1 MKTKPVS
8 VSVRSPRQ
16 SLPSQLK
23 RTAGKSRPA
32 SANGRGIYENPD
44 FEFSRPTKGTGL
56 IEFTVRASRVEAGQW
71 VAEATW
77 HSQSQHLPGD
87 GQYPHLLSGRFASRS
102 EAVEQA
108 LNRGLRQ
115 VRDQLGALAGTP
127 AWHSKVEALQTWAAE
142 AVIQVREHDETLP
155 LYGKSVIDLC
165 AGGVGGFGIGLTS
178 LGAKV
183 QLAVEIDAEAR
194 ATYERNVRPAEVH
207 DDLCTLDG
215 TKRRC
220 HIVAVGLMCTAF
232 SKAGKRKGFADPQL
246 ADVYRHT
253 LRLLREIDA
262 KIILIECSR
271 QLLTQ
276 DDGRDGAAV
285 REVLM
290 KAGYRVQHRTL
301 NAAGFGVPQ
310 SRERSF
316 IVATRLGL
324 PADDVL
330 GYVFPQEQAPTATV
344 EDILEP
350 GIPATIADSEI
361 ELHTKEPAKR
371 TTELVEIGL
380 IDGKDCQGYR
390 VYSPKGIGATMTAS
404 GGGRARC
411 TGAYRVSGGAR
422 ALTPREAGRMQGLPE
437 WAAHHPVTTHA
448 LRHAGN
454 AVAVPLARE
463 LGRQLAAHL
472 VRRT

>member
-1 MKTKPVS
+1 MVIRP
-8 VSVRSPRQ
+8 RSGCIPRK
-16 SLPSQLK
+16 STLSSAVHA
-23 RTAGKSRPA
+23 TAAPCPA
-32 SANGRGIYENPD
+32 AANGRGTYDTPD
-44 FEFSRPTKGTGL
+44 FTLTRPHKAGGQ
-56 IEFTVRASRVEAGQW
+56 IEFTIHASRVEAGQW
-71 VAEATW
+71 IAEAIW
-77 HSQSQHLPGD
+77 HSTSQHLPGD
-87 GQYPHLLSGRFASRS
+87 GQYPHQLSRRFTSRS
-102 EAVEQA
+102 EAVEHA
-108 LNRGLRQ
+108 IHHGLRQ
-115 VRDQLGALAGTP
+115 VRDQLGGMAAKP
-127 AWHSKVEALQTWAAE
+127 VWSARIEALQTWATD
-142 AVIQVREHDETLP
+142 AVFQVREHDETLR
-155 LYGKSVIDLC
+155 LHSKTVIEIC
-165 AGGVGGFGIGLTS
+165 AGGLGGFGLGLAS

-183 QLAVEIDAEAR
+183 QLAVEIDPEAR
-194 ATYERNVRPAEVH
+194 ATYERNVRPAGVH

-215 TKRRC
+215 TKLRC
-220 HIVAVGLMCTAF
+220 DILTVGLMCTAF
-232 SKAGKRKGFADPQL
+232 SKAGKRQGFADPRL
-246 ADVYRHT
+246 AETYRHT

-262 KIILIECSR
+262 KTILIECSR

-276 DDGRDGAAV
+276 DNGRDGAAV

-316 IVATRLGL
+316 IVATRVGL
-324 PADDVL
+324 AADDVL
-330 GYVFPQEQAPTATV
+330 GYVFPQEQAPTAAV

-371 TTELVEIGL
+371 STELVEVGL

-411 TGAYRVSGGAR
+411 TGAYRVKGGAR

-437 WAAHHPVTTHA
+437 WAAHHPVATHA

-463 LGRQLAAHL
+463 LGRQLARHL
-472 VRRT
+472 

>member
-1 MKTKPVS
+1 MVIRA
-8 VSVRSPRQ
+8 RSGRIPRKSTISSAVQ
-16 SLPSQLK
+16 A
-23 RTAGKSRPA
+23 TAAPCPA
-32 SANGRGIYENPD
+32 VANGRGTYDTPD
-44 FEFSRPTKGTGL
+44 FTLTRPHKAGGQ
-56 IEFTVRASRVEAGQW
+56 IEFTIHASRVEAGQW
-71 VAEATW
+71 IAEAIW
-77 HSQSQHLPGD
+77 HSTSHHLPGD

-102 EAVEQA
+102 EAVEHA
-108 LNRGLRQ
+108 VNDGLCQ
-115 VRDQLGALAGTP
+115 VRQQLGALARTP

-155 LYGKSVIDLC
+155 LHGISVIDIC
-165 AGGVGGFGIGLTS
+165 AGGLGGFGLGLTS

-183 QLAVEIDAEAR
+183 QLAVEIDPEAR
-194 ATYERNVRPAEVH
+194 ATYERNVRPAETH

-215 TKRRC
+215 TKLRC
-220 HIVAVGLMCTAF
+220 DILTVGLMCTAF
-232 SKAGKRKGFADPQL
+232 SKAGKRRGFADPRL
-246 ADVYRHT
+246 AETYRHM

-262 KIILIECSR
+262 KTILIECAR

-276 DDGRDGAAV
+276 GDGRDGAAL
-285 REVLM
+285 RELLM

-324 PADDVL
+324 PTDDVL

-350 GIPATIADSEI
+350 GIPATIADREI
-361 ELHTKEPAKR
+361 ELHTKEPTKR
-371 TTELVEIGL
+371 TTELVEVGL
-380 IDGKDCQGYR
+380 IGGKDCQGYR
-390 VYSPKGIGATMTAS
+390 VYSPRGIGATMTAS

-422 ALTPREAGRMQGLPE
+422 GLTPREASRMQGLPE
-437 WAAHHPVTTHA
+437 WAAHHPVVTHA

>member
-1 MKTKPVS
+1 MAIRARS
-8 VSVRSPRQ
+8 VFSSRKSPRF
-16 SLPSQLK
+16 SSAPAK
-23 RTAGKSRPA
+23 GKQPPA
-32 SANGRGIYENPD
+32 SANGRGIYETPD
-44 FEFSRPTKGTGL
+44 FVLSRPTKATGQ
-56 IEFTVRASRVEAGQW
+56 IEFTVRANRVEAGQW
-71 VAEATW
+71 IAEATW
-77 HSQSQHLPGD
+77 HSQSAHLPGD

-108 LNRGLRQ
+108 VNHGMRQ
-115 VRDQLGALAGTP
+115 VRQQLGALAGTS
-127 AWHSKVEALQTWAAE
+127 AWHNKVKALQTWAAE

-165 AGGVGGFGIGLTS
+165 AGGVGGFGLGLAS

-183 QLAVEIDAEAR
+183 QLAVEIDPEAR
-194 ATYERNVRPAEVH
+194 ATYERNVRPTETH
-207 DDLCTLDG
+207 NDLCTLDG
-215 TKRRC
+215 TKRSC
-220 HIVAVGLMCTAF
+220 DILTLGLICLGY
-232 SKAGKRKGFADPQL
+232 SKAGKRQGFADPRL
-246 ADVYRHT
+246 AETYHHT

-262 KIILIECSR
+262 KTILIECAR

-276 DDGRDGAAV
+276 GDGRDGAAL
-285 REVLM
+285 RELLM

-324 PADDVL
+324 PADEVL

-350 GIPATIADSEI
+350 GIPATIADHEI
-361 ELHTKEPAKR
+361 ELHTTEPTKR
-371 TTELVEIGL
+371 CGELIEVGL

-422 ALTPREAGRMQGLPE
+422 ALTPREASRMQGLPE
-437 WAAHHPVTTHA
+437 WAAHHPVPTHA

>member
-1 MKTKPVS
+1 MKKPAS
-8 VSVRSPRQ
+8 VHSPRKSRNSVPRRGQ
-16 SLPSQLK
+16 TNARLASTNDRGVYETPDFVM
-23 RTAGKSRPA
+23 SRPA
-32 SANGRGIYENPD
+32 KAAGQ
-44 FEFSRPTKGTGL
+44 
-56 IEFTVRASRVEAGQW
+56 IEFTVRANRVGSGQW
-71 VAEATW
+71 IAEATW
-77 HSQSQHLPGD
+77 HSQSAHLPGD

-102 EAVEQA
+102 EAVELA
-108 LNRGLRQ
+108 ISAGLRQ
-115 VRDQLGALAGTP
+115 VREQLGALTTSH
-127 AWHSKVEALQTWAAE
+127 AWSTKVESLGTWAAD
-142 AVIQVREHDETLP
+142 AVFQVREHDETLP
-155 LYGKSVIDLC
+155 LHGISVIDIC
-165 AGGVGGFGIGLTS
+165 SGGLGGFGLGLTS

-183 QLAVEIDAEAR
+183 QLAVEIDPEAR
-194 ATYERNVRPAEVH
+194 ATYERNIRPAEVH

-215 TKRRC
+215 TKLSC
-220 HIVAVGLMCTAF
+220 DILTVGLMCTAF
-232 SKAGKRKGFADPQL
+232 SMAGKRNGFSDPQL
-246 ADVYRHT
+246 ANAYRHM
-253 LRLLREIDA
+253 LRLLREVEA
-262 KIILIECSR
+262 KTIIIECAR

-276 DDGRDGAAV
+276 DNGRDGATV

-301 NAAGFGVPQ
+301 NAVGFGVPQ

-324 PADDVL
+324 TADDVL

-350 GIPATIADSEI
+350 GIPAAIVDSEI
-361 ELHTKEPAKR
+361 EFHTKEPSKR
-371 TTELVEIGL
+371 STELVEVGL

-390 VYSPKGIGATMTAS
+390 VYSTKGIGATMTAS

-422 ALTPREAGRMQGLPE
+422 GLTPREAARMQGLPE
-437 WAAHHPVTTHA
+437 WAAHHPVATHA

-463 LGRQLAAHL
+463 LGRQLAMIF
-472 VRRT
+472 

>member
-1 MKTKPVS
+1 MAIRARS
-8 VSVRSPRQ
+8 VFSSRK
-16 SLPSQLK
+16 SLLFSSALAK
-23 RTAGKSRPA
+23 GKLRPA
-32 SANGRGIYENPD
+32 SANGRGIYETPD
-44 FEFSRPTKGTGL
+44 FELSRPPKAAGQ
-56 IEFTVRASRVEAGQW
+56 IEFTIRANRVEGGQW
-71 VAEATW
+71 IAEATW
-77 HSQSQHLPGD
+77 HSPSQHLLGD
-87 GQYPHLLSGRFASRS
+87 GQYPNKLSHRFASRS
-102 EAVEQA
+102 EAVEHA

-115 VRDQLGALAGTP
+115 VRQQLGGLASTP
-127 AWHSKVEALQTWAAE
+127 AWSAKVESLQTWAAD
-142 AVIQVREHDETLP
+142 AVFQVREQDETLP
-155 LYGKSVIDLC
+155 LHGRTIIDIC
-165 AGGVGGFGIGLTS
+165 AGGLGGFGLGLAS

-183 QLAVEIDAEAR
+183 QLAVEIDPKAR

-215 TKRRC
+215 NKLSCDVLT
-220 HIVAVGLMCTAF
+220 VGLMCTAF
-232 SKAGKRKGFADPQL
+232 SKAGKRKGFADSQL
-246 ADVYRHT
+246 ADVYLHT

-262 KIILIECSR
+262 KIIIIECAR

-276 DDGRDGAAV
+276 DDGRDGATV

-316 IVATRLGL
+316 IVATRMGL
-324 PADDVL
+324 PVDDVL

-344 EDILEP
+344 EDILDP

-361 ELHTKEPAKR
+361 EFHTKEPTKR
-371 TTELVEIGL
+371 SDELVEVGL

-390 VYSPKGIGATMTAS
+390 VYSPKGIGTTMTAS

-411 TGAYRVSGGAR
+411 TGAYRVKGGAR

-437 WAAHHPVTTHA
+437 WAAHHPVATHA

-472 VRRT
+472 ASRT

>member
-1 MKTKPVS
+1 MKSPVF
-8 VSVRSPRQ
+8 VRPSRKSSHFSPA
-16 SLPSQLK
+16 PAK
-23 RTAGKSRPA
+23 GKLRPA
-32 SANGRGIYENPD
+32 SANGRGIYETPD
-44 FEFSRPTKGTGL
+44 FELSRPTKATGQ
-56 IEFTVRASRVEAGQW
+56 IEFTVRANRVEAGQW
-71 VAEATW
+71 IAEATW
-77 HSQSQHLPGD
+77 HSQSAHLPGD
-87 GQYPHLLSGRFASRS
+87 GQYPHRLSGRFASRS
-102 EAVEQA
+102 EAVEHA
-108 LNRGLRQ
+108 VNDGLLQ
-115 VRDQLGALAGTP
+115 VRSQLGALAGTS
-127 AWHSKVEALQTWAAE
+127 AWHSKAEALQTWAAE

-155 LYGKSVIDLC
+155 LHGISVIDIC
-165 AGGVGGFGIGLTS
+165 AGGLGGFGLGLTS

-183 QLAVEIDAEAR
+183 QLAVEIDPEAR
-194 ATYERNVRPAEVH
+194 ATYERNVRPAETH

-220 HIVAVGLMCTAF
+220 DILAVGLMCTAF
-232 SKAGKRKGFADPQL
+232 SKAGKRQGFADPQL
-246 ADVYRHT
+246 GETYRHT
-253 LRLLREIDA
+253 QRLLREIDA
-262 KIILIECSR
+262 KTILIECAR

-276 DDGRDGAAV
+276 GNGRDGAAL

-324 PADDVL
+324 PTDDVL

-371 TTELVEIGL
+371 TAELVEVGL
-380 IDGKDCQGYR
+380 IGGKDCQGYR
-390 VYSPKGIGATMTAS
+390 VYSPRGIGATMTAS

-422 ALTPREAGRMQGLPE
+422 GLTPREAARMQGMPE
-437 WAAHHPVTTHA
+437 WATHHPVATHA

>member
-1 MKTKPVS
+1 MNTKPVS
-8 VSVRSPRQ
+8 VSVRPPRKSPRF
-16 SLPSQLK
+16 SSAPVK
-23 RTAGKSRPA
+23 GKLRPA
-32 SANGRGIYENPD
+32 PANRRGVYETPD
-44 FEFSRPTKGTGL
+44 FELSRPHKAAGQ
-56 IEFTVRASRVEAGQW
+56 IEFTVRANRVEGGQW
-71 VAEATW
+71 IAEATW

-87 GQYPHLLSGRFASRS
+87 GLYPHLLSGRFPSRS
-102 EAVEQA
+102 EAVEHA
-108 LNRGLRQ
+108 ISAGLRQ
-115 VRDQLGALAGTP
+115 VREQLGTLATTP
-127 AWHSKVEALQTWAAE
+127 LWSAKIASLETWAAD
-142 AVIQVREHDETLP
+142 AVFQVREHDETLP
-155 LYGKSVIDLC
+155 LHGISVIDIC
-165 AGGVGGFGIGLTS
+165 AGGLGGFGLGLTG

-183 QLAVEIDAEAR
+183 QLAVEIDPEAR

-262 KIILIECSR
+262 KIILIECAR
-271 QLLTQ
+271 QLLTR

-361 ELHTKEPAKR
+361 ELHTKEPAER
-371 TTELVEIGL
+371 RTELVEVGL

>member
-1 MKTKPVS
+1 MAIRARS
-8 VSVRSPRQ
+8 VFSSRKSPRF
-16 SLPSQLK
+16 SSDPAK
-23 RTAGKSRPA
+23 GKLRPA
-32 SANGRGIYENPD
+32 YANGRGVYEAPD
-44 FEFSRPTKGTGL
+44 FELSRPHKAAGQ
-56 IEFTVRASRVEAGQW
+56 IEFTVRANRVEAGQW
-71 VAEATW
+71 IAEATW

-87 GQYPHLLSGRFASRS
+87 GVYPHWLSGRFASRS
-102 EAVEQA
+102 EAVEHA
-108 LNRGLRQ
+108 INHGLFQ
-115 VRDQLGALAGTP
+115 VRSQLGTLATTL
-127 AWHSKVEALQTWAAE
+127 AWSAKVESLQTWAAD
-142 AVIQVREHDETLP
+142 AVFQVREHDETLP
-155 LYGKSVIDLC
+155 LYGRSVIDLG
-165 AGGVGGFGIGLTS
+165 AGGVGGLS
-178 LGAKV
+178 LGMASGGAKV
-183 QLAVEIDAEAR
+183 KLAVEIDPEAR
-194 ATYERNVRPAEVH
+194 AIYKRNVRPAEMH

-215 TKRRC
+215 TKLAC
-220 HIVAVGLMCTAF
+220 DILVAGLQCQAF
-232 SKAGKRKGFADPQL
+232 SKAGKRQGFADPKL
-246 ADVYRHT
+246 SAVYSHT

-262 KIILIECSR
+262 KIIIIECAR

-285 REVLM
+285 REMLM

-310 SRERSF
+310 SRERCF

-324 PADDVL
+324 PTDDVL

-371 TTELVEIGL
+371 CGELVEIGL

-390 VYSPKGIGATMTAS
+390 VYSPRGIGATMTAS

-422 ALTPREAGRMQGLPE
+422 ALTPREASRMQGMPE
-437 WAAHHPVTTHA
+437 WATHHPVATHA

>member
-1 MKTKPVS
+1 M
-8 VSVRSPRQ
+8 PRRGQ
-16 SLPSQLK
+16 
-23 RTAGKSRPA
+23 ANARPA
-32 SANGRGIYENPD
+32 STNARDIYETPD
-44 FEFSRPTKGTGL
+44 FTLTRPHKAGGQ
-56 IEFTVRASRVEAGQW
+56 IEFTVRANRVEAGQW
-71 VAEATW
+71 IAEATW
-77 HSQSQHLPGD
+77 HSQSAHLPGD
-87 GQYPHLLSGRFASRS
+87 GQYPHRLSSRFASRS
-102 EAVEQA
+102 EAVEHA
-108 LNRGLRQ
+108 VNDGLLQ
-115 VRDQLGALAGTP
+115 VRSQLGALAGTS
-127 AWHSKVEALQTWAAE
+127 AWPSKVEALQTWAAE

-155 LYGKSVIDLC
+155 LHGISVIDIC
-165 AGGVGGFGIGLTS
+165 AGGLGGFGLGLTS

-183 QLAVEIDAEAR
+183 QLAVEIDPEAR

-207 DDLCTLDG
+207 DDICTLVG

-220 HIVAVGLMCTAF
+220 HIATMGLLCLAH
-232 SKAGKRKGFADPQL
+232 SKAGNRQGFADPRL
-246 ADVYRHT
+246 AETYRHS

-262 KIILIECSR
+262 KVIIIECAR
-271 QLLTQ
+271 QLLTLNG
-276 DDGRDGAAV
+276 GRDGAAV

-324 PADDVL
+324 PVDDVL

-350 GIPATIADSEI
+350 GIPATIPDHEI
-361 ELHTKEPAKR
+361 ELHTEEPAKR
-371 TTELVEIGL
+371 CGELVEIGL
-380 IDGKDCQGYR
+380 IDGKDYQGYR
-390 VYSPKGIGATMTAS
+390 VYSPRGIGATMTAS

-422 ALTPREAGRMQGLPE
+422 GLTPREAGRMQGLPE

-448 LRHAGN
+448 LKHAGN

-472 VRRT
+472 ACRT